1 MIAHPIKALELTDG
15 LIFVIALV
23 STIMNLFAPN
33 IFDIMYKKLYI
44 NMLFKKER
52 YSVATCMN
60 LMQLYCYTTYIIFYF
75 FLVTIYPPLY

>member
-1 MIAHPIKALELTDG
+1 MIAHPIKALELTDA

-23 STIMNLFAPN
+23 STIMNLVAPN

-60 LMQLYCYTTYIIFYF
+60 LMQLYCYTLT
-75 FLVTIYPPLY
+75 